1 MPRPIITT
9 NKHARSMKR
18 RLLITEDSISIYIET
33 QALPAPITAPT
44 PVAAS
49 STAWSFLQSQQSR
62 VDGHNHRA
70 RGHQYRTQS
79 GSEQN
84 APRVKRSGRQRNG
97 DDVIARGPEKV
108 LNHLPIRGARKLHDS
123 HDIQRIA
130 AHQNNVGG

>member
-1 MPRPIITT
+1 MATITVLT

-49 STAWSFLQSQQSR
+49 ATAWSFVQSQQSR

-70 RGHQYRTQS
+70 RGHQHRAQG
-79 GSEQN
+79 GSEQH
-84 APRVKRSGRQRNG
+84 APGVQSSGRQRNG
-97 DDVIARGPEKV
+97 DDVVGRGPKK
-108 LNHLPIRGARKLHDS
+108 IR
-123 HDIQRIA
+123 
-130 AHQNNVGG
+130 